1 MSVSFRIL
9 ILISVEGHL
18 YVARISRWPS
28 VVPRSFCVTRYVD
41 PHCWNDGWI
50 KEMSNNSCN
59 EIKLEWKLVF
69 IMLHIVNE
77 SWTCKKLHIFH
88 VQFIHTC
95 IFSGKIAS
103 NSWSHAFK
111 TRPYIFSFTNAT
123 AFDVRLSAL
132 FVLSSKWHNLS

>member
-50 KEMSNNSCN
+50 KEMSNN
-59 EIKLEWKLVF
+59 KLE
-69 IMLHIVNE
+69 
-77 SWTCKKLHIFH
+77 IF
-88 VQFIHTC
+88 Q
-95 IFSGKIAS
+95 KA
-103 NSWSHAFK
+103 HATK
-111 TRPYIFSFTNAT
+111 S
-123 AFDVRLSAL
+123 
-132 FVLSSKWHNLS
+132 NLSEN